1 MFKGFPYI
9 EIECLLN
16 GPNNDGTI
24 ELNMLRMYRNVVTW
38 RTLEFKNLK
47 ILYLIIPAK
56 AI

>member
-47 ILYLIIPAK
+47 ILYLIILAK